1 MSQENLPNHKVIIKT
16 TYTYLKGGLMTDS
29 LDVLSTLKVAY
40 TIYTLIIISLF
51 AWFAYSLVAEHK
63 PKGIVRIP
71 FYGYI
76 AFLVFIGI
84 SIHILTFNKVPWV
97 EMDLKRDDIKSDQ
110 IFHISMADHKFNFP
124 KEKMIIECGQK
135 ILFEVVS
142 DDLTYGF
149 GLFRQGGTMVFQMQ
163 VVPGSR
169 NDLLWQFHK
178 NGIYDIRSTE
188 YSGPKG
194 AKMFEDN
201 VVEVRGCD
209 VSEKS

>member
-1 MSQENLPNHKVIIKT
+1 MA
-16 TYTYLKGGLMTDS
+16 DS

-40 TIYTLIIISLF
+40 TIYTLIIMSLF
-51 AWFAYSLVAEHK
+51 SWFAYSLIAKDK
-63 PKGIVRIP
+63 PKGIIRVP
-71 FYGYI
+71 FYGFI
-76 AFLVFIGI
+76 ALLVFVGV

-97 EMDLKRDDIKSDQ
+97 EMDLKRDNITNDQ
-110 IFHISMADHKFNFP
+110 IFHIEVADHKFKLP
-124 KEKMIIECGQK
+124 KQKMIIECEQK
-135 ILFEVVS
+135 VLFELDS
-142 DDLTYGF
+142 KDLTYGF
-149 GLFRQGGTMVFQMQ
+149 GLFRQNGTMVFQMQ

-194 AKMFEDN
+194 AKMFIKKA
-201 VVEVRGCD
+201 VEVRGCD

>member
-1 MSQENLPNHKVIIKT
+1 MA
-16 TYTYLKGGLMTDS
+16 DS

-40 TIYTLIIISLF
+40 TIYTIVIISLF
-51 AWFAYSLVAEHK
+51 AWFSYSLVAEHK
-63 PKGIVRIP
+63 PKGIVRVP
-71 FYGYI
+71 FYGFI
-76 AFLVFIGI
+76 ALLVFVGV

-97 EMDLKRDDIKSDQ
+97 EMDLKRDNIKSDKV
-110 IFHISMADHKFNFP
+110 FHIEVANHKFKLP
-124 KEKMIIECGQK
+124 QEKMIIECGEK
-135 ILFEVVS
+135 ALFELSS

-149 GLFRQGGTMVFQMQ
+149 GLFRQDGTMVMQMQ

-178 NGIYDIRSTE
+178 NGVYDIRSTE

-194 AKMFEDN
+194 AGMLVKKA
-201 VVEVRGCD
+201 VEVRGCD

>member
-1 MSQENLPNHKVIIKT
+1 MA
-16 TYTYLKGGLMTDS
+16 DS
-29 LDVLSTLKVAY
+29 LDVLGTLKVAY
-40 TIYTLIIISLF
+40 TIYTLVIISLF
-51 AWFAYSLVAEHK
+51 AWFAYSVNAKHK

-76 AFLVFIGI
+76 ALLVFVGV

-97 EMDLKRDDIKSDQ
+97 EMDLKRAEIEADK
-110 IFHISMADHKFNFP
+110 IFHISVAEHKFQFP
-124 KEKMIIECGQK
+124 EERLIIDCEQK
-135 ILFEVVS
+135 ALFEVES
-142 DDLTYGF
+142 KDLTYGF
-149 GLFRQGGTMVFQMQ
+149 GLFRQDGTMVFQMQ

-178 NGIYDIRSTE
+178 NGVYNVRSTE

-194 AKMFEDN
+194 AQMFVKD